1 MLAILIRAPFQH
13 KGRTH
18 KISTPAISFARILDS
33 GAVGKHSPRNNR
45 VHIYI
50 HTQTHYNHRNDG
62 TVRARTSNCVRLLLA
77 AATPLIPACLSVPPG
92 LPLPADTIT
101 AGTFEKRRRS
111 TQETSCCFEA
121 LRAAMAYVC
130 MVTRWSP
137 IRVQLQ
143 AYSILPLKVHK
154 N

>member
-1 MLAILIRAPFQH
+1 MRRSSIRVEPTKYLHLLYHLQGFWTAVPW
-13 KGRTH
+13 GSTH
-18 KISTPAISFARILDS
+18 HEIIAFTYT
-33 GAVGKHSPRNNR
+33 
-45 VHIYI
+45 YI